1 MNLPYLT
8 FTPHLR
14 AHHQQGNVL
23 VLFIISL
30 LTLITMA
37 SLALDG
43 GHLLLNKGRLQNLV
57 DAAALHAAKE
67 LDDGATHPQ
76 ARAAVVEVLN
86 LNLAHSDLQELAQ
99 AFPLD
104 SVDINSS
111 QMTTQLNV
119 EFSQRPDPFSAD
131 FDPTSHYVKVVI
143 AQLPLNN
150 FLAQVFGFNKQVSAS
165 AMAGPS
171 TAAKECYKDIVPML
185 VCGVKDAPET
195 DDSLFGLPK
204 NNLFLMKTGS
214 NDDSSIGPGNFQ
226 LIRLGDSTGGD
237 DIRDAM
243 AGKQF
248 GAQDVCFSTGE
259 NNASVPTEPGNKVGP
274 SLQGLNTRF
283 GDHKGPVDTELY
295 PSDTNTC
302 QGTTIDKDA
311 STTSLGK
318 INDDAVIAGA
328 YRYHCTEE
336 GSNCN
341 NKSHGY
347 SPDNI
352 AFENQNSDQCSTAND
367 VATTGA
373 IDASGVSLDD
383 FLERRVV
390 RVVIGDCSE
399 KVNGAN
405 NLDFLGVGCFFLTQ
419 KIGNGGQNSFVVGE
433 FFDKCS
439 SQSKPSGEA
448 EDNPGPYTIVLYHV
462 PNSKDS

>member
-1 MNLPYLT
+1 MCLVCFSVAT
-8 FTPHLR
+8 QRWPHY
-14 AHHQQGNVL
+14 QKGNVL
-23 VLFIISL
+23 VLFVISL

-43 GHLLLNKGRLQNLV
+43 GHLLLNKGRLQNVV

-67 LDDGATHPQ
+67 LDDGATHQQ
-76 ARAAVVEVLN
+76 ARVAVIEILN
-86 LNLAHSDLQELAQ
+86 LNFAHSDLHELAE
-99 AFPLD
+99 AFSFED
-104 SVDINSS
+104 VDINSS

-119 EFSQRPDPFSAD
+119 EFSQRPDPFNAD
-131 FDPTSHYVKVVI
+131 FDPSAHYVKVVI
-143 AQLPLNN
+143 AQLQLNN

-171 TAAKECYKDIVPML
+171 TAAKECYKDLVPMM
-185 VCGVKDAPET
+185 VCGIKDAPESE
-195 DDSLFGLPK
+195 DSLFGLPK

-226 LIRLGDSTGGD
+226 LIRLGDNKGAE

-248 GAQDVCFSTGE
+248 GAQDVCFSTGD

-274 SLQGLNTRF
+274 SLHGLNTRF
-283 GDHKGPVDTELY
+283 GVYKGPVDAELY

-302 QGTTIDKDA
+302 EGTVIDKDA

-318 INDDAVIAGA
+318 IDEAAVISGA
-328 YRYHCTEE
+328 YRHDCAVN
-336 GSNCN
+336 SINCESS
-341 NKSHGY
+341 SHGY
-347 SPDNI
+347 NPDNSKWADI
-352 AFENQNSDQCSTAND
+352 GSNACSTASS
-367 VATTGA
+367 VSTTGG
-373 IDASGVSLDD
+373 INASGILLDD

-390 RVVIGDCSE
+390 RVVIGDCSGNL
-399 KVNGAN
+399 NGAN

-462 PNSKDS
+462 PDSKDS